1 MTTSGG
7 YFSAPSASLDPHL
20 FDGDVLRAEVRS
32 FILKTIYG
40 VIRDYGLANPKRW
53 LSIWITGSGA
63 SYQWGNGDLDIILGV
78 DYTKFSRYNPE
89 YAGIDYDAAAN
100 DLNRYLK
107 KNLWKLTSAVNF
119 GGSTYEATFYWDAAA
134 GTDIERI
141 KPYAAYDV
149 LSGSW
154 IVPPFKLPAS
164 PSELYSPQW
173 YEAADRDRSSADEVL
188 SRYRAFSRQFSNAVP
203 GTPKYHNAGNALNL
217 AKSQAKAL
225 FDDIHLGRHQAFAE
239 QGHGYRDFH
248 NFRWQR
254 AKATRVVDDLRK
266 VVDEAKLSD
275 DSRDAVLYGGAI
287 SGAEE
292 TLRRA
297 ELWKGGRL

>member
-1 MTTSGG
+1 MTISGG

-20 FDGDVLRAEVRS
+20 FNGDVLLPDVRAW
-32 FILKTIYG
+32 IIKTIHAS
-40 VIRDYGLANPKRW
+40 IKDYGLANPKRW
-53 LSIWITGSGA
+53 LSIWITGSGV

-89 YAGIDYDAAAN
+89 YEGVDYAAAAN
-100 DLNRYLK
+100 DLNRYLR

-149 LSGSW
+149 LGNNW
-154 IVPPFKLPAS
+154 IVRPIELPAS
-164 PSELYSPQW
+164 PSDLYSPQW
-173 YEAADRDRSSADEVL
+173 YEAADRDRASADEVL
-188 SRYRAFSRQFSNAVP
+188 SRYRTFSRQFKNAVP
-203 GTPKYHNAGNALNL
+203 GSPKYHNSGNALNL
-217 AKSQAKAL
+217 AKQQARAL
-225 FDDIHLGRHQAFAE
+225 FDAIHLGRHEAFAE

-254 AKATRVVDDLRK
+254 AKATGVVNDLRK
-266 VVDEAKLSD
+266 VLDESVIT
-275 DSRDAVLYGGAI
+275 DALRETQLYGGPI
-287 SGAEE
+287 SGAEDA
-292 TLRRA
+292 LRRA